1 MASPPNSS
9 PAQTG
14 PAKSGQAKSGQALKT
29 GTEVPNSASSNFP
42 PFDTTT
48 FAPQLIWLAITFGF
62 LYLFLSRVALPPIA
76 DMISA
81 RNDRI
86 KADLTEAERLKTE
99 TDTAIANYE
108 KALSDAKAKAG
119 AIAGETRNK
128 LSAEVDKERAA
139 VEAILAK
146 KTLDAE
152 KRINETKTK
161 ALSGISDIAADT
173 ANAIVS
179 KLTGKEIA
187 IADIKKI
194 IGGSKS

>member
-1 MASPPNSS
+1 MASPPV
-9 PAQTG
+9 
-14 PAKSGQAKSGQALKT
+14 SGQAAKA
-29 GTEVPNSASSNFP
+29 GTVAPQPAPGNFP

-76 DMISA
+76 DMIAA
-81 RNDRI
+81 RSDRI
-86 KADLTEAERLKTE
+86 KADLTEAERLKGE

-108 KALSDAKAKAG
+108 KALADAKAKAG
-119 AIAGETRNK
+119 SIAGETRNK
-128 LSAEVDKERAA
+128 LSAEVDKERSA
-139 VEAILAK
+139 VEATLAK

-161 ALSGISDIAADT
+161 ALAGISDIAADT

-179 KLTGKEIA
+179 KLTGREVA
-187 IADIKKI
+187 VADIKKI
-194 IGGSKS
+194 IGG